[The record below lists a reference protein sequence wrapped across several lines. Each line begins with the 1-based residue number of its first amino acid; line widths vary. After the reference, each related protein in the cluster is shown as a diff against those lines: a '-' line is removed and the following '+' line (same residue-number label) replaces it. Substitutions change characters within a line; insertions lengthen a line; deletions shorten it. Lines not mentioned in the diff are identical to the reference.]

1 MLNDVGKRMLK
12 KMCTIFFTELI
23 LVVTM
28 ITMIAMLMLTKQFF
42 YYIQSLGLIVNC
54 FYLQYKLQ
62 TEKDV
67 ILH

>member
-54 FYLQYKLQ
+54 F
-62 TEKDV
+62 
-67 ILH
+67 